1 MASEERHPEDA
12 PHGGA
17 LVVVDRREAQR
28 RHGPRAAGA
37 DRRQGER
44 RDLATRPAD
53 LRADDVV
60 IDLRDGQARVEV
72 LRDLEVV
79 AARRWFLLVVLAALN
94 GLDLI
99 STRLVLE
106 AGGEEGNPLMAPII
120 HHPYAP
126 VLVKGA
132 GLGLVALVLRSC
144 PRSAIVD
151 RALCGVTVLY
161 LAIVTWNLTNLAV
174 NG

>member
-1 MASEERHPEDA
+1 MTDGAQEGPEQ
-12 PHGGA
+12 GGGI
-17 LVVVDRREAQR
+17 VVLDRREAER
-28 RHGPRAAGA
+28 RTRARVAGP

-44 RDLATRPAD
+44 RDLDRRPAD

-60 IDLRDGQARVEV
+60 IDLRDGSARVEV
-72 LRDLEVV
+72 LRDVDQVV
-79 AARRWFLLVVLAALN
+79 ARRWFLVAVLAALN
-94 GLDLI
+94 VLDLV
-99 STRLVLE
+99 STRLVLA

-132 GLGLVALVLRSC
+132 GLALVALALKAC
-144 PRSAIVD
+144 PPRSRVVD
-151 RALCGVTVLY
+151 RALCAVTVLY
-161 LAIVTWNLTNLAV
+161 LAIVTWNLVNLAV